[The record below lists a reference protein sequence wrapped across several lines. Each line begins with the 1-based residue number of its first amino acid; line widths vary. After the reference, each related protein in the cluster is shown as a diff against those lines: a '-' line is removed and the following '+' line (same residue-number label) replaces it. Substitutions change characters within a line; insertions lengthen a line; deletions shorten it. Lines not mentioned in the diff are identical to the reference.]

1 LHISLLHKV
10 KNTTNHAQFL
20 FPARRIEG
28 PRRYDSLTKA
38 VSVYVKTSLI
48 ESFSARDLRRT
59 FKTLAGSMGI
69 SLEMRNRL
77 QGHALVDVGSIYYD
91 RYDYLDQKREAMEKW
106 SEGLTTI
113 ISSQTI
119 DEQ

>member
-1 LHISLLHKV
+1 
-10 KNTTNHAQFL
+10 
-20 FPARRIEG
+20 
-28 PRRYDSLTKA
+28 KA

-106 SEGLTTI
+106 TEGLTTV
-113 ISSQTI
+113 ISSQTN
-119 DEQ
+119 DER